1 LTSTVGYDFQYT
13 ERSPFGHA
21 VQLIRD
27 TVRPDGV
34 VLDLG
39 CRLATIADPVT
50 EAGFVYVG
58 IDPDPTAIDAL
69 TSRGFEGHVLDL
81 RAPHLAQRLVEIAG
95 ERTVAVITLLDTVEH
110 APDPTALLDAVRA
123 ASLRLGLPTLVVS
136 VPNIGHFDVAAKLL
150 LGRWDVSELGLL
162 DRTHL
167 QLFTEQRMLE
177 VLSERGWV
185 QMAARDFVLAR
196 SDQHFPGDLPT
207 LAAGTSLHEL
217 VLAVRLAADDN
228 AHVNQFVRSFI
239 LREQLPPEPA
249 IVQRGEF
256 DVSVIVRTQGRRQ
269 ASLVELLTCL
279 AAQTH
284 ERFEVLLFVHASELD
299 AVDAT
304 RQLVEQF
311 DYSFAQRVRVQ
322 QIIGG
327 NRGRPL
333 NAGLEAARG
342 RYIAFV
348 DDDDLVTADWVEAF
362 ARGAE
367 AAPGRIIRSITV
379 ERDVR
384 RPRSDE
390 IGGATVLEGPVR
402 FTFSPT
408 FDFVEHCYANST
420 PICAF
425 AVPAA
430 LVSALRI
437 SFDEHVAVQEDWHF
451 LMRCA
456 SYAGVHDTGAI
467 TAVYHRWADLDGS
480 RGTIDEDVWRAAR
493 DLVLHEF
500 DVRPILLPPGA
511 VRSIV
516 SFRAELEGFRLGES
530 VAEAVE
536 LRRTLDETQKAL
548 AHERSMAEQFLAD
561 AKGAYAA
568 NQTLLESRSWQVTRP
583 LRAFERFRARRSK

>member
-1 LTSTVGYDFQYT
+1 LTSTVDYDFQYT

-58 IDPDPTAIDAL
+58 IDPDPKAIDSL

-81 RAPHLAQRLVEIAG
+81 RAPDLAQRLVEIAG

-123 ASLRLGLPTLVVS
+123 ASLRLGLPTLVIS
-136 VPNIGHFDVAAKLL
+136 VPNIGHFDVTAKLL

-367 AAPGRIIRSITV
+367 AAPGRIVRSITV

-390 IGGATVLEGPVR
+390 IGSATVLEGPVR

-480 RGTIDEDVWRAAR
+480 RATIDEDVWRAAR

-530 VAEAVE
+530 VPEAVE

-568 NQTLLESRSWQVTRP
+568 NQTLLDSRSWQVTRP
-583 LRAFERFRARRSK
+583 LRAFERFRARRAK